1 MPWSWFQVSTWRGK
15 VVERSVGSGIKS
27 HIWKTLSK
35 HYLQWWKIESNSPKV
50 RNKTRVPILT
60 TTIPHSSGSFGH
72 SYQSRKGNKRNPDW
86 KRRSKTLTV
95 CRWHDPLHQFSSVTQ
110 SCPTLCDYMNCSTPG
125 LPVYHQLLE
134 FNQTHVH
141 WINDA
146 IQPSHPLL
154 SPFPPASNPPQH
166 QSLVQWVNTS
176 HEVAKV
182 LEFQL

>member
-1 MPWSWFQVSTWRGK
+1 MPWSWFQVSTGRDK
-15 VVERSVGSGIKS
+15 AVEKSVGGGIKS
-27 HIWKTLSK
+27 HIWQTLSK
-35 HYLQWWKIESNSPKV
+35 HYLQWRKIESNLPKV
-50 RNKTRVPILT
+50 RNKTRAPILT

-72 SYQSRKGNKRNPDW
+72 SNQSRKRNKRNPDW
-86 KRRSKTLTV
+86 ERRSKTLTV

-110 SCPTLCDYMNCSTPG
+110 SCPTLCNSMNCSKPG
-125 LPVYHQLLE
+125 LPVHHQLLE
-134 FNQTHVH
+134 FTQTHVH
-141 WINDA
+141 WVDDA

-154 SPFPPASNPPQH
+154 SAFPPASNPPQH